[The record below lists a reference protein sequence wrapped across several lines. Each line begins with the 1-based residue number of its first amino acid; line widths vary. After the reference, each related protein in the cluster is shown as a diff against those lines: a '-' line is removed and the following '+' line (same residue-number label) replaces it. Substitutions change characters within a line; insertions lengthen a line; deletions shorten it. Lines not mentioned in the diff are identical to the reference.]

1 MSKGSGLALPKEN
14 YLFIIAGV
22 VVVLIGFF
30 LMSGGGADDPLV
42 FEKDELFS
50 GRRITVAPF
59 LVMVG
64 YVVVLYGI
72 LKRPKLPVVI
82 EKTAEEPKKENDLV

>member
-14 YLFIIAGV
+14 YLYIIAGV

-30 LMSGGGADDPLV
+30 LMSGGGADDPMV
-42 FEKDELFS
+42 FEKEELFS
-50 GRRITVAPF
+50 ERRITVAPF

-72 LKRPKLPVVI
+72 LKRPKMPVVI
-82 EKTAEEPKKENDLV
+82 ENTAEPKKDNDLV

>member
-30 LMSGGGADDPLV
+30 LMSGGGADDPMV
-42 FEKDELFS
+42 FNKEELFS
-50 GRRITVAPF
+50 TRRITVAPF

-72 LKRPKLPVVI
+72 LKRPKMPVVV
-82 EKTAEEPKKENDLV
+82 EKTVETKKENDLV

>member
-1 MSKGSGLALPKEN
+1 MNKGNGLALPKEN

-42 FEKDELFS
+42 FNADELFS
-50 GRRITVAPF
+50 ARRITVAPF
-59 LVMVG
+59 LVMLG

-72 LKRPKLPVVI
+72 LKRPKMPVVI
-82 EKTAEEPKKENDLV
+82 ENNTEAKKKNDLV

>member
-30 LMSGGGADDPLV
+30 LMAGGGADDPTV
-42 FEKDELFS
+42 FEKEELFS
-50 GRRITVAPF
+50 ARRITVAPF

-72 LKRPKLPVVI
+72 LKRPKMPVIV
-82 EKTAEEPKKENDLV
+82 EKTTEESKKENDLV

>member
-1 MSKGSGLALPKEN
+1 MSKGNGLALPKEN

-30 LMSGGGADDPLV
+30 LMAGGGADDPTV

-50 GRRITVAPF
+50 TRRITIAPF

-72 LKRPKLPVVI
+72 LKRPKMPVVV
-82 EKTAEEPKKENDLV
+82 EKTVEEPKKENDLA

>member
-42 FEKDELFS
+42 FDADELFS
-50 GRRITVAPF
+50 TRRITVAPF

-72 LKRPKLPVVI
+72 LKRPKMPVVV
-82 EKTAEEPKKENDLV
+82 EKTVEAKKENDLA

>member
-14 YLFIIAGV
+14 YMYIIAGV

-30 LMSGGGADDPLV
+30 MMSGGGADDPTV

-50 GRRITVAPF
+50 ARRITVAPF
-59 LVMVG
+59 LVMLG
-64 YVVVLYGI
+64 YVAVLYGI
-72 LKRPKLPVVI
+72 LKRPKTTTSI
-82 EKTAEEPKKENDLV
+82 ASEKDAKKDSDIA